1 MPGDIG
7 KSPDGNDILI
17 VNRVP
22 FTFITHSAV
31 TVSTFWWT
39 NMDKH
44 EMYCAGHMIEAGVAY
59 YQATGKRKLL
69 DVCIRMTDH
78 MMSQFGPGVHVPPAA
93 NKRNP
98 DISALGWFDKA

>member
-31 TVSTFWWT
+31 TVSPFLQQPISEIQIFLLLGGLIKL
-39 NMDKH
+39 DKRQFYFLMSRYPMSFSRT
-44 EMYCAGHMIEAGVAY
+44 ELRFPVA
-59 YQATGKRKLL
+59 
-69 DVCIRMTDH
+69 
-78 MMSQFGPGVHVPPAA
+78 
-93 NKRNP
+93 
-98 DISALGWFDKA
+98 